1 MKIKVIVVGKTED
14 GYLKTGI
21 DEYLKRLKH
30 YCNLDLVIIP
40 AIKTKLQDFSQ
51 QKKTEGELILQNVQ
65 TGDFLVL
72 LDETGEQF
80 SSVNFSKFLQQQMNK
95 GLKTLVFV
103 IGGPFGFSDEVYN
116 RSNFKLSLSKM
127 TFSHQM
133 VRLFFFE
140 QLYRGFTILKG
151 EKYHHE

>member
-127 TFSHQM
+127 TFEMREVSS
-133 VRLFFFE
+133 
-140 QLYRGFTILKG
+140 
-151 EKYHHE
+151 